1 MAPVLNLLLPLL
13 FILSI
18 GFLFHSLYL
27 FLKSKSLRKKAV
39 KRAILPL
46 FYIVGTLTFFSYRK
60 SQIKKEL
67 SSEVVGVFIY
77 SPGKNLTSPSND
89 SSLKILLTQD
99 KRFQYTNPFIADS
112 LKGGTWDIDT
122 DPNRIYFY
130 SAHKKLLGA
139 ALLKRRNLR
148 LYLVFK
154 DSTQFVKI
162 ESIKKL

>member
-13 FILSI
+13 FILSL

-77 SPGKNLTSPSND
+77 SLGKNLTSPSND

-99 KRFQYTNPFIADS
+99 KRFQHTNPFIADS
-112 LKGGTWDIDT
+112 LKGT
-122 DPNRIYFY
+122 F
-130 SAHKKLLGA
+130 
-139 ALLKRRNLR
+139 NLQGFNVGSDDVR
-148 LYLVFK
+148 LDFQFKHHGQVFNNANK
-154 DSTQFVKI
+154 DRKSVV
-162 ESIKKL
+162 